1 MVMAK
6 KNIAGFLSGITLLV
20 FLLALAGSFSSCGI
34 YSFND
39 KGTIPDSIKT
49 VRVNFIEN
57 RAPYNNPQLSPTLT
71 ERLKLKILSQTRLTN
86 TTSDNAHYDIRAEIR
101 DYSVTT
107 TGVTTNSNNN
117 GRQEAS
123 INRLNVSVHVVLTNT
138 LSNVTKEYDVT
149 RNFDFSAQLTLQQA
163 EGRLLD
169 EIVRNLTDE
178 IFNRIFSEW

>member
-1 MVMAK
+1 MIRR
-6 KNIAGFLSGITLLV
+6 KNGVGV
-20 FLLALAGSFSSCGI
+20 LALTAMLVAFFFFHSSLTSCGV

-57 RAPYNNPQLSPTLT
+57 RAPYVNPQLSPTLT

-86 TTSDNAHYDIRAEIR
+86 TTNDNAHYDIRAEIR

-107 TGVTTNSNNN
+107 TGVTTNTNNN
-117 GRQEAS
+117 GRSEAS
-123 INRLNVSVHVVLTNT
+123 INRLNVTVHVVLTNT